1 MVPAMGVDPNACVIC
16 RFVGQEWFLRATLP
30 LLDVFDRMAAA
41 RAVAHSCGSVTPSA
55 NALSARLS
63 ALDRWRCSFSDPL
76 RLMAFMAFMAFM
88 PRFIA
93 FMAFVAVPCSM
104 VAGIV
109 NAIRRVCTA

>member
-1 MVPAMGVDPNACVIC
+1 
-16 RFVGQEWFLRATLP
+16 
-30 LLDVFDRMAAA
+30 MAAA
-41 RAVAHSCGSVTPSA
+41 RAVAYSCGSVTPTA

-63 ALDRWRCSFSDPL
+63 ALDRWRCSFNDPL

-109 NAIRRVCTA
+109 NAIQWLRI

>member
-1 MVPAMGVDPNACVIC
+1 
-16 RFVGQEWFLRATLP
+16 
-30 LLDVFDRMAAA
+30 MAAA
-41 RAVAHSCGSVTPSA
+41 RAVAYSCGSVTPTA

-63 ALDRWRCSFSDPL
+63 ALDRWRFSFIDPL

-109 NAIRRVCTA
+109 NAMRKVCTA